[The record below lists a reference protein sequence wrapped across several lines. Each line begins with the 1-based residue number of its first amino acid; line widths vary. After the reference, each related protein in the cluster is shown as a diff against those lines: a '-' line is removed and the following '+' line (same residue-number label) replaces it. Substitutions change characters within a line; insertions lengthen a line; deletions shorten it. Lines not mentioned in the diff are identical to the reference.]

1 MNESGKYEE
10 PFAPASKTDAI
21 CICVCCGRVDRGT
34 VEISQFPFR
43 YIPLNWSYATD
54 SRALRCGPCARYD
67 EREPK
72 FFDQNKVW
80 IDSEEQ
86 RGSDGPRVKVY
97 PKKATPIPRHTVTT
111 SGLRTDWSDSDVS
124 PANVDWA
131 GTTDES
137 PAEEVE
143 VNKDESSEKNDGTR
157 VDKLKEQGR
166 QTLGAFGDGMQMS
179 LLDAFSEGLLDLAKE
194 VGPEVPLIQLAMT
207 TPEGRELVKLVLS
220 MMVDTLCH
228 QTDVVPYSSETSRL
242 CKKQMTLSIYK
253 LTGPRMNDW
262 RKHLTKLG
270 RISAGKELVRARVE
284 EDETS
289 IEAELQ
295 RLREQ
300 VEESQSVRE
309 ELAELRKRLGEK
321 VA

>member
-10 PFAPASKTDAI
+10 PFAPASKTDAV
-21 CICVCCGRVDRGT
+21 CICVCCGLVGRAT

-43 YIPLNWSYATD
+43 YIPLKWSYATD
-54 SRALRCGPCARYD
+54 SRALRCGTCARYD
-67 EREPK
+67 KVEPK
-72 FFDQNKVW
+72 FFDQNRIW
-80 IDSEEQ
+80 IDTEDE
-86 RGSDGPRVKVY
+86 RGRESPRVTVY
-97 PKKATPIPRHTVTT
+97 PKNTAPVPRHTVTPLET
-111 SGLRTDWSDSDVS
+111 RM
-124 PANVDWA
+124 DWA
-131 GTTDES
+131 GTADES

-166 QTLGAFGDGMQMS
+166 QTLGAFGDGMEMS

-228 QTDVVPYSSETSRL
+228 QTDVVPYSNETSRL